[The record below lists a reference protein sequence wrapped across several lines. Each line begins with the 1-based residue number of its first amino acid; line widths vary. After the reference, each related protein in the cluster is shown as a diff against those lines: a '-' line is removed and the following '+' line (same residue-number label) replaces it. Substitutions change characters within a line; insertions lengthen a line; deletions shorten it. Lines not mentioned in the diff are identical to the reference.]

1 MHALALLLLLAA
13 LAAGHAGCM
22 VRARRKASRLMRP
35 AADLEPEDVDRWL
48 SLIEPFPLGRPSR
61 PRR

>member
-1 MHALALLLLLAA
+1 MHALALMLLLVA
-13 LAAGHAGCM
+13 LAAGHAGCRA
-22 VRARRKASRLMRP
+22 RARRRTSRLMRP

-48 SLIEPFPLGRPSR
+48 SLIEPFPLGRTTR